1 MILDPQPF
9 RERVHGEDYEESQ
22 RYYTDDAM
30 ADIGDAGADYPSRD
44 LQRALSEAARLIDVH
59 DDGTSA
65 YYESLDPDVVGTWVL
80 GTSWNNPASY
90 DAENVALMRD
100 VLEQYRDVMRC
111 ASVYADNTYDD
122 TWRLLNDENWLDT
135 LSFSERQFA
144 INSLRHPG
152 LRRAAQAL
160 IERRRFRSRL
170 CKHDSARQAQHSR
183 LTPVDWPQLF
193 EPVEP
198 TEDTGTYG
206 RVLYEELPERIQD
219 LIDEQSVLVIRCD
232 SLNESEHSALTH
244 AASKLIFGIDVSGKP
259 ATFEVFAGGLLRIP
273 VIANRNLLKEIRSHL
288 TVVYVFADHAL
299 LVEYPWRGMTGKARI
314 ASAESLEIQ
323 AFRNP
328 ALVPSTVTN
337 DLLPCRFI
345 VNRVEGL
352 PTSRLDLWADDVP
365 F

>member
-1 MILDPQPF
+1 MIIDPQPF
-9 RERVHGEDYEESQ
+9 RERVHGEVYEESQ

-59 DDGTSA
+59 DDGSVA
-65 YYESLDPDVVGTWVL
+65 YYESLDPDVIGEWVF
-80 GTSWNNPASY
+80 GSSWNNPDRY
-90 DAENVALMRD
+90 DAKNVALLRD
-100 VLEQYRDVMRC
+100 ILTLYCDVMRC
-111 ASVYADNTYDD
+111 ASVYANHTYDD

-135 LSFSERQFA
+135 LGFSERAFA
-144 INSLRHPG
+144 IDSLRHPG
-152 LRRAAQAL
+152 LRRAAQAI

-183 LTPVDWPQLF
+183 LTPVDWPELF

-232 SLNESEHSALTH
+232 SLNESEHSALTR

-288 TVVYVFADHAL
+288 TVVYVFADYAL
-299 LVEYPWRGMTGKARI
+299 LIEYPWRGMTGKARI

-323 AFRNP
+323 AFKNP